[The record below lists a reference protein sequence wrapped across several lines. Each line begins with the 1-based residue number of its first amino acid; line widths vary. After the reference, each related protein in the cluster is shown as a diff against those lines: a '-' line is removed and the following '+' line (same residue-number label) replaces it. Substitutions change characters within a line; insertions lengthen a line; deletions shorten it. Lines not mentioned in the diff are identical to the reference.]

1 MKADEM
7 TVEKFDEILPTLQF
21 SLLTYPTRHG
31 FEGAGPR
38 CLIAEYETGN
48 DGFTV
53 LFDNGNYEIYGWDDS
68 VEEGDSPW
76 CISISSEFGERIQ
89 IQ

>member
-38 CLIAEYETGN
+38 CLIAEYEN
-48 DGFTV
+48 DGDAVTV
-53 LFDNGNYEIYGWDDS
+53 LFDNGNYEVYG
-68 VEEGDSPW
+68 EEGTEFW

>member
-21 SLLTYPTRHG
+21 TLLTYPTRYG

-38 CLIAEYETGN
+38 CLIAEYEN
-48 DGFTV
+48 DGDAVTV
-53 LFDNGNYEIYGWDDS
+53 LFDNGNYEVYG
-68 VEEGDSPW
+68 EEGTKFW
-76 CISISSEFGERIQ
+76 CISISSEFGEREQ

>member
-1 MKADEM
+1 MKASEM

-38 CLIAEYETGN
+38 CLIAESDEVV
-48 DGFTV
+48 V